1 MMVMT
6 TTNMDFNIAVA
17 QFNDAN
23 SPAIESVIAALGK
36 IGGCW
41 YIFDETADKEFELK
55 LLCDNYDLVFE
66 YVMR

>member
-1 MMVMT
+1 MEMMK
-6 TTNMDFNIAVA
+6 TNMDINVAVA

-23 SPAIESVIAALGK
+23 SSVIESAITALGK
-36 IGGCW
+36 IGGHW

-66 YVMR
+66 YIVR